1 MDAAIIGSGPAG
13 MSAAVYLK
21 RAGIDVTLFEAEMI
35 GGQMTT
41 TPEVQNVVGFGNIK
55 GWELAQKMSEHL
67 KNLHIP
73 VVGERVIGFDIDGEV
88 KKLITATE
96 IYNVPCVIIANGVKR
111 RKLQCDGEDRLKGKG
126 VSYCAVCDGNFF
138 KGKTVAV
145 VGGGNSALEDALYLS
160 SICDKVYLIH
170 RRDEFR
176 AERHYQ
182 NMVKNN
188 QKIHIITPAT
198 VEKILGEESVKGVVI
213 NHNGIEETLEAE
225 GVFVAIGLAPEN
237 EIYASKLTLD
247 QSGYIITDEVCAT
260 DIPGVYAVG
269 DTVKKP
275 LRQIVTA
282 MSDGAVAAGEA
293 IKYIYSLSCKN

>member
-1 MDAAIIGSGPAG
+1 MDAAIIGAGPAG
-13 MSAAVYLK
+13 MSAAVYLR

-41 TPEVQNVVGFGNIK
+41 TPEVQNVVGFGDIK
-55 GWELAQKMSEHL
+55 GWELARKMSEHL

-73 VVGERVIGFDIDGEV
+73 VVGERVIGFDIEGEV

-138 KGKTVAV
+138 KGKDVSV
-145 VGGGNSALEDALYLS
+145 IGGGNSALEDALYLS
-160 SICDKVYLIH
+160 SVCNKVYLIH

-176 AERHYQ
+176 AERYYQ
-182 NMVKNN
+182 DMVKNN
-188 QKIHIITPAT
+188 PKIHIITPAT
-198 VEKILGEESVKGVVI
+198 VEKIQGEECVNSVVI
-213 NHNGIEETLEAE
+213 NHNGNQESLSVD
-225 GVFVAIGLAPEN
+225 GVFVAIGLVPDN
-237 EIYASKLTLD
+237 EIFAPRLTLD
-247 QSGYIITDEVCAT
+247 QSGYIITNEMLAT

-269 DTVKKP
+269 DTVKKH

-282 MSDGAVAAGEA
+282 MSDGAIAAGEA
-293 IKYIYSLSCKN
+293 LKYIYSLSCKN